1 MGGSIN
7 NIPNKFDIENRFI
20 DSEAKDNTIRIVN
33 RRDADHMAFLIL
45 EMRIDVH
52 PEDVARKIAQALTDA
67 RDIGFEQGRRHIRNA
82 LGITA

>member
-20 DSEAKDNTIRIVN
+20 DSEVNFNTIRIVN
-33 RRDADHMAFLIL
+33 RRDDDHMAFLIL

-52 PEDVARKIAQALTDA
+52 PEDVARQIAQALTAA
-67 RDIGFEQGRRHIRNA
+67 RDIGFEQGRKHIRDA